1 MANGG
6 HLIRNKIV
14 AQSGVDLNGEIIP
27 GASVYTAPTNGP
39 GASDYLVEIYV
50 ARIGAD
56 RFVAQRALD
65 LATGTANIRIY
76 DGTTW
81 SAWAAF
87 GGGGGGSGNAAVRVA
102 TTANI
107 TIATALNNGDTID
120 GVTLATDDLVLV
132 KNQSTPAENGIYKVG
147 VTPVRQTGFTAFSAF
162 PGLIV
167 TVAEGTVNAD
177 TTWLCTSNAGGT
189 IDVTALTFVDQVL
202 SRAVNRV
209 GDTITAGGFAATSFN
224 AGTKSSGTFTPDPLN
239 GNFQH
244 ATNGGA
250 HTLAPPSAT
259 CSITIEYTNNASA
272 GAITTSGFTFVSG
285 DALTTTNGEKFLLFI
300 TKTQSFSHLQIQRLQ

>member
-1 MANGG
+1 MSAGG
-6 HLIRNKIV
+6 HIIRNRIV
-14 AQSGVDLNGEIIP
+14 LQAGVDLDTITIP
-27 GASVYTAPTNGP
+27 GAYACESPTNGP
-39 GASDYLVEIYV
+39 SSGNFIVEVYV
-50 ARIGAD
+50 AVDAPTRYII
-56 RFVAQRALD
+56 QRATKLSD
-65 LATGTANIRIY
+65 ATTSIRLYNGTV
-76 DGTTW
+76 W
-81 SAWAAF
+81 SGSWSSV
-87 GGGGGGSGNAAVRVA
+87 GGGGSGNAAVRAA

-107 TIATALNNGDTID
+107 TISTALNNGDTID

-132 KNQSTPAENGIYKVG
+132 KNQSSAAENGIYKVG
-147 VTPVRQTGFTAFSAF
+147 VSPARQTGFTTFNAF

-177 TTWLCTSNAGGT
+177 TAWVCTSNAGGVIET
-189 IDVTALTFVDQVL
+189 NPLVFADLVL
-202 SRAVNRV
+202 SRAVSRT
-209 GDTITAGGFAATSFN
+209 GDTISSGGYAATSFA

-272 GAITTSGFTFVSG
+272 GAVTTSGFTFVSG